1 MDQTTAYDW
10 IAAILTIGMLA
21 IGLISMAVGWV
32 MDRLPERNA
41 PDAPSADRCIM
52 SRPASM
58 RRPKRARQARVAA
71 TLPSA
76 GQRIAMPGN
85 AGNEALP
92 GNGVATPLP
101 DAARDIIRM
110 QAKAEAVVAL
120 LESKKLTNKAEAI
133 ELIFGCRRS
142 GRDGSP
148 YKQAQALVDA
158 QLTRYPNRT
167 PEQEQARAELGLA
180 AQ

>member
-32 MDRLPERNA
+32 MDRLPERTPHTA
-41 PDAPSADRCIM
+41 PADRRIM

-71 TLPSA
+71 TPPSA
-76 GQRIAMPGN
+76 RQLIAMPGN
-85 AGNEALP
+85 AGDDGLP
-92 GNGVATPLP
+92 GNAVAAPLP
-101 DAARDIIRM
+101 DEVRDIIRM

-120 LESKKLTNKAEAI
+120 LESKRLTNKAEAI

-158 QLTRYPNRT
+158 QMTRYPNRT
-167 PEQEQARAELGLA
+167 PEQEQARTELGLA